1 MTLDLSVAAFGLGPE
16 PLVLLLAAFLID
28 AVIGGVVARLPRVEG
43 PMGLVDAAAR
53 FLEPRLNRR
62 TRSVTDRLI
71 RGLLLALVIVSATV
85 FVALVLAAIG
95 AAIPYGWVLV
105 LVLIFVLV
113 RQRGPFEQARA
124 MVRDL
129 EGRSDSLGADVVND
143 AHRAARETIEA
154 LAARLAD
161 GPVAAAFWYALL
173 GLPGL
178 AGYWAISI
186 LATRLDERNPQY
198 AAFGMAATRLNE
210 AVLFLPGAITGLL
223 IVVAS
228 AFVPG
233 GNPASAFRT
242 MGRDWSK
249 AYPRAHGFALA
260 AVAGAFALNLNGPE
274 RQPTGWHGW
283 IGDSGWRART
293 TSADLRRV
301 LFVYGITCLLNTAL
315 IALLAMA
322 TFAL

>member
-1 MTLDLSVAAFGLGPE
+1 
-16 PLVLLLAAFLID
+16 
-28 AVIGGVVARLPRVEG
+28 
-43 PMGLVDAAAR
+43 MGLVDAAAR

-210 AVLFLPGAITGLL
+210 AVLFLPGAITRFADRCCQRLCARRQSSECFSDDGTRLVQGLSAHAR
-223 IVVAS
+223 VRTRCRRRRVRPQPKRARAS
-228 AFVPG
+228 ADRLARVDRRFGLAGPDDLSRSPAGPFCLWDYLLTQHGTHRAVGDGNVRALSACTVRLG
-233 GNPASAFRT
+233 GAWPNSV
-242 MGRDWSK
+242 SL
-249 AYPRAHGFALA
+249 AHL
-260 AVAGAFALNLNGPE
+260 
-274 RQPTGWHGW
+274 
-283 IGDSGWRART
+283 
-293 TSADLRRV
+293 
-301 LFVYGITCLLNTAL
+301 
-315 IALLAMA
+315 
-322 TFAL
+322 